1 MRDGEVVRRVR
12 NGDRDA
18 YRELV
23 DRHAPMVFA
32 LVRRYCADPAEAED
46 LAQEV
51 FVRAYEGLDDFRGDA
66 AFSSWLYRIAV
77 NRCRDWAKS
86 PRRDDRSLDELA
98 EPGTSS
104 GRRSADSAEA
114 AEVGLSTPP
123 EPEETLEREER
134 ARRLRRAIGELTPD
148 YAVPFLLKYEEE
160 LSYREIAERLDVTE
174 GALKVRVHRARA
186 RLRELL
192 DDM

>member
-1 MRDGEVVRRVR
+1 MRDGDVVRRVR
-12 NGDRDA
+12 SGDHEA

-51 FVRAYEGLDDFRGDA
+51 FVRAYEGLDDFRGDS

-86 PRRDDRSLDELA
+86 PRREERSLDALTEA
-98 EPGTSS
+98 GTP
-104 GRRSADSAEA
+104 RVRSAESDGPGAL
-114 AEVGLSTPP
+114 GLSTPA
-123 EPEETLEREER
+123 EPDEALEREER
-134 ARRLRRAIGELTPD
+134 ARRLRRAIGELTPE
-148 YAVPFLLKYEEE
+148 YAVPFLLKYEED

-192 DDM
+192 GDM

>member
-1 MRDGEVVRRVR
+1 MRDGDVVRRVR
-12 NGDRDA
+12 SGDREA

-51 FVRAYEGLDDFRGDA
+51 FLRAYEGLEEFRGDS

-86 PRRDDRSLDELA
+86 PRRDERSLDALTEA
-98 EPGTSS
+98 GARP
-104 GRRSADSAEA
+104 GRRAAESGEA
-114 AEVGLSTPP
+114 AELGLSTPP
-123 EPEETLEREER
+123 EPEQALEREER
-134 ARRLRRAIGELTPD
+134 ARRLRRAIGELTPE

-186 RLRELL
+186 QLRDLL
-192 DDM
+192 GDM